1 MTIEKLKS
9 KNYRVQVWDNELERK
24 VGIGTFPTMA
34 AAKAALRKAETEMSL
49 YGVVAERRDQTF
61 GWLCDQYLATTTHLA
76 PTTQVWYKNA
86 LKPARVHFGETSSVR
101 RITKT
106 QVQNYASVLID
117 SRRAANTVRSYV
129 KVLSI
134 LMNVA
139 IDQKLREDNPALR
152 LRNLPKKRRVE
163 GSVRA
168 VDRAEHERLVD
179 AVQCVFAQG
188 RGKMTYRGYRV
199 MVSVMPAIGL
209 RRSEVQALTW
219 AMVDL
224 NAGSLRVEFQL
235 REDGRLDPE
244 LKTEKSRRIVSLPDR
259 IVKELREWKLE
270 CPPNALDL
278 VFPSQR
284 GLPQNSAQFYRIWKK
299 AVAAAKLD
307 GLDPHDLR
315 HTFATWNLS
324 AGCNPKW
331 VADQMGHEK
340 TSIMLDVYAHLLP
353 SADEEAAKKIESWYG
368 NQATFEISSHILP
381 TEAAEAI

>member
-1 MTIEKLKS
+1 LTIEKLKS
-9 KNYRVQVWDNELERK
+9 TNYRVQVWDNELQCK
-24 VGIGTFPTMA
+24 VGLGTYPTMA
-34 AAKAALRKAETEMSL
+34 IARAVLRKAETEMSL

-61 GWLCDQYLATTTHLA
+61 GRLCDQYLATIKHLA

-106 QVQNYASVLID
+106 HVQSYASQLID
-117 SRRAANTVRSYV
+117 SKRAANTVRSYV
-129 KVLSI
+129 KVVSI
-134 LMNVA
+134 LMNFA
-139 IDQKLREDNPALR
+139 IELKLREDNPAVR

-179 AVQCVFAQG
+179 SVQCVFALG
-188 RGKMTYRGYRV
+188 RGKITYRGYRV

-299 AVAAAKLD
+299 AVAAAQLD

-353 SADEEAAKKIESWYG
+353 SADEEAARKIESWYG